1 MPKAVIFVRQFG
13 GAADERLRRR
23 AHELAGEV
31 AAADAR
37 STIDVVLVHEIS
49 IGLLAHRPADVILAV
64 TTDPSDIVELY
75 ALRAP
80 VVWDLALV
88 EADRLACELASGAA
102 AIWRNAVAAAQSF
115 VGVDPA
121 VASLIEDQF
130 LVGITRHS
138 VARALRY
145 VFNQTA
151 IVLGSGLGN
160 MIYGASMLRWVSERI
175 GAPVDLVIHN
185 RFDEGVALF
194 TGAEWINVVYP
205 GYEFLVGRSYKTL
218 VSSVTAGSITPPFA
232 AERSV
237 WLNRDHSYNEEG
249 RFIHEMELNYLGL
262 NGLFGEGPTV
272 QPQLPFPFIREGGY
286 VPPGSRIV
294 GVANGSK
301 PGSWSKREWPH
312 MPVLVERLKE
322 AGWQVRSFGLP
333 HEFVPGAA
341 DFTGIPM
348 RRVIEEMSRCDLFV
362 SYDGGICHISEAIGI
377 PTIWLFGSTGTVK
390 NGPIYAHGRTLLSQR
405 SCGPCLYKI
414 DWLRCGDPV
423 CMSDIT
429 VEAVMRT
436 IDEVQA
442 EIDGQGYRPTA
453 AKLNDQLLVYE
464 IEALNRPPPRE
475 LREQFLQERT
485 APYPSFP
492 LFYRWMAVT
501 LMIAGDLSGAAT
513 IIGGALVR
521 WPEDIVLRF
530 LDRVVRTA
538 HTGPT
543 PFDAEP
549 LGAAE
554 GQHTDPLH
562 TGDVAEL
569 VLAVANTGLD
579 IRSRRFVVEC
589 GIRHLLRTNGQAD
602 AVSFV
607 RQVFDCPPLAAGLA
621 KFLERSAQRLAMSD
635 APSSEQM
642 SGLRIVLERDNSL
655 TRMGTLLRRGVYA
668 TFESDAQKLATELS
682 IAPES
687 VLKSAFAPLV
697 PAPEPGHAAG
707 LIRLALGQA
716 RIAVPHFSA
725 ILCLVPHVRYKDGA
739 PGSAS
744 NIVLRHASWLA
755 AIGLRPFVVSV
766 GFDDVPEQVTLRDSV
781 TFVQGHPSWSEDE
794 WSSLLQV
801 VDPKAC
807 LSYSGIDGA
816 LRLPAGLREGILR
829 IRTEGVFDADGLVDS
844 FSAENSWD
852 FNPRPWFSEAGHDA
866 TADEVTAGLV
876 QQPPVLC
883 EFPGGPLQVAVIINN
898 SRDFARFCH
907 LAAATPDI
915 GYRVFSAFRGR
926 GIGKNVDWRPLG
938 DYFRRSDGVHVVLQF
953 SSEVTTMSAE
963 CLTAL
968 DAGRIVVVPSTL
980 ARLPLLA
987 GRAFDVPEPQRV
999 GSWIA
1004 TLRQA
1009 ERMVD
1014 RLRRTPVPGM
1024 EFASPAILTEGI
1036 AAHLDS

>member
-1 MPKAVIFVRQFG
+1 MPQAVIFVRQSG
-13 GAADERLRRR
+13 GPADEGLRRR
-23 AHELAGEV
+23 AHDLAGEI

-37 STIDVVLVHEIS
+37 TTIGVALVHEIS
-49 IGLLAHRPADVILAV
+49 IGLLASRPADVILAV

-80 VVWDLALV
+80 VVWDLSLVDAEALLR
-88 EADRLACELASGAA
+88 DLATETAA
-102 AIWRNAVAAAQSF
+102 VWRNAVAAAQSF

-121 VASLIEDQF
+121 VAAVIEDQF

-194 TGAEWINVVYP
+194 TGAQWINAVYP
-205 GYEFLVGRSYKTL
+205 GYEFLVGRKYKTL

-249 RFIHEMELNYLGL
+249 RFVHEMELNYLGL
-262 NGLFGEGPTV
+262 NGLFGDGPTV
-272 QPQLPFPFIREGGY
+272 PPQLPFPFIREGGY
-286 VPPGSRIV
+286 VPPRSRVV

-301 PGSWSKREWPH
+301 PGSWAKREWPH
-312 MPVLVERLKE
+312 MPVLVERLKDE
-322 AGWQVRSFGLP
+322 GWQVRSFGLP
-333 HEFVPGAA
+333 HEFVPGAE

-348 RRVIEEMSRCDLFV
+348 RRVIEEMSRCDFFV

-377 PTIWLFGSTGTVK
+377 PTVWLFGSTGTVK
-390 NGPIYAHGRTLLSQR
+390 NGPVYAHGRTLLSKR

-414 DWLRCGDPV
+414 DWLRCGDPL

-436 IDEVQA
+436 IDEMQA
-442 EIDGQGYRPTA
+442 EIDERGYRPTA
-453 AKLNDQLLVYE
+453 ARLNDELLVYE
-464 IEALNRPPPRE
+464 IDALDRPPPRE

-501 LMIAGDLSGAAT
+501 LMIAGDLSGAA
-513 IIGGALVR
+513 ALVGSAVLR
-521 WPEDIVLRF
+521 WPDDPVLQF
-530 LDRVVRTA
+530 LNGVVRTA
-538 HTGPT
+538 HAGPT
-543 PFDAEP
+543 PFDPEP
-549 LGAAE
+549 AHAAE
-554 GQHTDPLH
+554 RQLGDPLH
-562 TGDVAEL
+562 TLDSAQV
-569 VLAVANTGLD
+569 VLEVANTGLD
-579 IRSRRFVVEC
+579 IRSRRFIVEC
-589 GIRHLLRTNGQAD
+589 GIRHLLRRKGQAD
-602 AVSFV
+602 ALAFV

-621 KFLERSAQRLAMSD
+621 KFLERSAQRLAMSSVP
-635 APSSEQM
+635 PSVQM
-642 SGLRIVLERDNSL
+642 SGLGIVLERDNSL
-655 TRMGTLLRRGVYA
+655 TRMGNLLRRGVRT
-668 TFESDAQKLATELS
+668 TFEADAQKLAAELS
-682 IAPES
+682 IGPEA
-687 VLKSAFAPLV
+687 VLQAAFAPFV
-697 PAPEPGHAAG
+697 PPPEPDGPARI
-707 LIRLALGQA
+707 IRFALGQA
-716 RIAVPHFSA
+716 RIAVPHFST

-744 NIVLRHASWLA
+744 NILLRHASWLA
-755 AIGLRPFVVSV
+755 AIGLRPFVVTV

-794 WSSLLQV
+794 WSSLLHV

-807 LSYSGIDGA
+807 LSYAGIDGV
-816 LRLPAGLREGILR
+816 LRLPAGLREGIVR
-829 IRTEGVFDADGLVDS
+829 IRTDGVFDADGLVDS

-852 FNPRPWFSEAGHDA
+852 FNPAPWFSDAAHDA
-866 TADEVTAGLV
+866 TADDVTATFV
-876 QQPPVLC
+876 QPPPVLC
-883 EFPGGPLQVAVIINN
+883 EFQNGPLQVAVIINN
-898 SRDFARFCH
+898 SRDFARFGH

-915 GYRVFSAFRGR
+915 RYRVFSGFRGR
-926 GIGKNVDWRPLG
+926 GIGKNVDWRPLD
-938 DYFRRSDGVHVVLQF
+938 DYFRHTGDVHVVLQF
-953 SSEVTTMSAE
+953 SSEAATMSAE

-968 DAGRIVVVPSTL
+968 DAGRVVVVASPL
-980 ARLPLLA
+980 ARLPLLD

-1004 TLRQA
+1004 TLRRA
-1009 ERMVD
+1009 EGMVD
-1014 RLRRTPVPGM
+1014 RLRRTLLPGM
-1024 EFASPAILTEGI
+1024 EFASPSTLAESIAGQREG
-1036 AAHLDS
+1036 